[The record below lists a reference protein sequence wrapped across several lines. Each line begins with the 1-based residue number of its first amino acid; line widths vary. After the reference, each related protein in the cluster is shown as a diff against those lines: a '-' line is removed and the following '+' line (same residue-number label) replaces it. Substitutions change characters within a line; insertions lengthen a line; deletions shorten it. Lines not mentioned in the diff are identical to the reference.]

1 MLGLFN
7 QIQAAGYY
15 GAVHRLFSAVMSP
28 AIILPNIYIPILT
41 KKIKEKKSIK
51 NTMRTLTITSLSGA
65 ILLVIVGVFFPD
77 TIVNVVFGKEYLEAT
92 FALTILC
99 ITAGIFYINNIFFSL
114 AFALYEDKKI
124 LLNNI
129 FMSILNISL
138 NMYIIPRYSFN
149 GAAITTLISTIFMLI
164 GNIYICQKALKK
176 MK

>member
-15 GAVHRLFSAVMSP
+15 GAVQRLFNAVMSP

-51 NTMRTLTITSLSGA
+51 STMKTLTITSVSGA
-65 ILLVIVGVFFPD
+65 ILLFIVGIFFPEL
-77 TIVNVVFGKEYLEAT
+77 VVSVVYGAEYLEAT

-124 LLNNI
+124 LINHV
-129 FMSILNISL
+129 FMSVLNIAL
-138 NMYIIPRYSFN
+138 NIYVIPRYSFN
-149 GAAITTLISTIFMLI
+149 GAAITTLISTIFLLL
-164 GNIYICQKALKK
+164 GNMYICYIALKK
-176 MK
+176 IK